1 MHTRARAHTQMMC
14 SQALWQGWPVCCM
27 EASQE
32 FAWSAVAGASC
43 TVAMITKLMS
53 GDMSSTSP
61 QCGACVQ
68 NCSLTSATT
77 NPDSPLDTFTCMMGN
92 CINAPNGGG
101 GSAGDAAITIDA
113 EMNRIDEGR

>member
-68 NCSLTSATT
+68 NCSRTSATT